1 MQRQKLNGV
10 QWLRAVA
17 AIGVVA
23 FHASARSGGT
33 FLIGEAGVDVFF
45 VISGFIM
52 WTISE
57 VGANPAGFLKD
68 RIVRIVP
75 LYWIATAIMCLGAS
89 AHLFPRLHINAVGM
103 IKSLFFIPYYSDGA
117 HIWPILVPGWTLDYE
132 MAFYLIFAAL
142 LLCLPA
148 ARMLLLY
155 AILMLLVVLGTVF
168 RSAGAIP
175 AFFANSIV
183 LEFAIGCTLG
193 WYFKQNSPI
202 SLQRGLVVLAAAL
215 CTIVFTSMYMPS
227 LDRTIEWG
235 LPAALLVAGV
245 VALEKAGVSFA
256 VVPIVFLG
264 DASYS
269 IYLFHDLGISVAVR
283 VLSHEAAW
291 MVTILG
297 ISFGILLGCVV
308 HVLLEKPILRAL
320 RRLKAAPDAKRITQ
334 AVLGAKSPVEIS
346 AKR

>member
-1 MQRQKLNGV
+1 
-10 QWLRAVA
+10 
-17 AIGVVA
+17 
-23 FHASARSGGT
+23 
-33 FLIGEAGVDVFF
+33 
-45 VISGFIM
+45 
-52 WTISE
+52 
-57 VGANPAGFLKD
+57 
-68 RIVRIVP
+68 
-75 LYWIATAIMCLGAS
+75 MCLGAS
-89 AHLFPRLHINAVGM
+89 AHLFPKLHINAAGM
-103 IKSLFFIPYYSDGA
+103 IKSLFFIPYYSDAA
-117 HIWPILVPGWTLDYE
+117 HIWPILVPGWTLNYE

-148 ARMLLLY
+148 VRMFLLY
-155 AILMLLVVLGTVF
+155 AILMLLVVFGTVF

-183 LEFAIGCTLG
+183 FEFAIGCTLG
-193 WYFKQNSPI
+193 WYFKRNSPI

-235 LPAALLVAGV
+235 LPAALIVAGV

-283 VLSHEAAW
+283 VLSHDAAW

-320 RRLKAAPDAKRITQ
+320 RRLKAAPDARRITQ